1 MHRGSGLINKVQA
14 IGEKGQNLLALLA
27 GALTVGAYA
36 PLSFSV
42 LAVLGLLGLLTLIPY
57 EQPRRAA
64 WRGFF
69 FGLGLFGV
77 GTSWVVISIH
87 EFGHSPL
94 PLAVMMTILMV
105 AYLALFPALFAWA
118 MARWQVNKHPFS
130 FVLLAPAL
138 WVANEWLRGTLF
150 TGFPWLNI
158 GYSQMDTWLA
168 GYAPVLGIYGV
179 GALVVATAVLLFLI
193 RQRAMVVTVCL
204 VILWGAGFALQ
215 SQEWVSASGEPIRA
229 SLLQGNVSQ
238 HEKWQPEVRARTLT
252 LYEELTEQHLDSDL
266 IVWPETAVPAFY
278 HAVAKDYLGDI
289 LNKAREKK
297 TDLLIGVP
305 IKQASPDPERPR
317 YYNSVVALGE
327 QFDVYHKQHLVP
339 FGEYV
344 PLGDILRSIGGM
356 FNLPMSDFS
365 SGGPQ
370 APLSVAGQQAAISIC
385 YEIIFAEEVR
395 KNIAAA
401 TLLVN
406 VSNDAWFGRSLA
418 PPQHFEMAR
427 MRALETGRPLLRA
440 TNTGITAFVDH
451 KGRVQQQAPTFSVQ
465 VLTGRVQPMTG
476 VTPYVRYGN
485 APVLVLVVL
494 ILILVP
500 GIGAWRQHRQPSK

>member
-1 MHRGSGLINKVQA
+1 MLSRLNDRLQA
-14 IGEKGQNLLALLA
+14 PGEKGRNLLALLA
-27 GALTVGAYA
+27 GVITVGAYA
-36 PLSFSV
+36 PLGIAV
-42 LAVLGLLGLLTLIPY
+42 LAVLGLLGLFLLIPY
-57 EQPRRAA
+57 DQPRRAA

-77 GTSWVVISIH
+77 GTSWVMISIH

-94 PLAVMMTILMV
+94 PLAVFMTILMV
-105 AYLALFPALFAWA
+105 AYLALFPALFAWI
-118 MARWQVNKHPFS
+118 MARWQVNQHPLS

-138 WVANEWLRGTLF
+138 WVASEWVRGTLF

-158 GYSQMDTWLA
+158 GYSQIDTWLA

-179 GALVVATAVLLFLI
+179 GWLLVTTAALLFVLR
-193 RQRAMVVTVCL
+193 RQAVVVMLCL
-204 VILWGAGFALQ
+204 AVVWGGGFALQ
-215 SQEWVSASGEPIRA
+215 SQAWVSASGKPLRA

-238 HEKWQPEVRARTLT
+238 HEKWQPMVRARTLS

-266 IVWPETAVPAFY
+266 IIWPETAVPAFY
-278 HAVAKDYLGDI
+278 HAVAEGYLEDI
-289 LNKAREKK
+289 RNKARASN
-297 TDLLIGVP
+297 TDMLIGVP
-305 IKQASPDPERPR
+305 ISQPTADPERPR

-327 QFDVYHKQHLVP
+327 QFAVYHKQHLVP

-344 PLGDILRSIGGM
+344 PLGDVLRRIGGV

-365 SGGPQ
+365 SGGIQP
-370 APLSVAGQQAAISIC
+370 PLSVAGQQAAISIC

-395 KNIAAA
+395 QNIAAA
-401 TLLVN
+401 TMLVN

-451 KGRVQQQAPTFSVQ
+451 RGRVQQQAPTFSVQ
-465 VLTGRVQPMTG
+465 TLTGTVQPMTG

-485 APVLVLVVL
+485 TPVLVLVLMVL
-494 ILILVP
+494 GV
-500 GIGAWRQHRQPSK
+500 GSWFQRRR

>member
-1 MHRGSGLINKVQA
+1 MSKRAQALGNKL
-14 IGEKGQNLLALLA
+14 QNLLAMLA
-27 GALTVGAYA
+27 GALSVAAFA
-36 PLSFSV
+36 PLSLSV
-42 LAVLGLLGLLTLIPY
+42 LAVLGLLGLFLLIPY

-64 WRGFF
+64 WRGFY

-94 PLAVMMTILMV
+94 PLAVVMTLLMV
-105 AYLALFPALFAWA
+105 VYLALFPALFAWA
-118 MARWQVNKHPFS
+118 MARTHVNTHPWR

-138 WVANEWLRGTLF
+138 WVVGEWLRGSLF

-168 GYAPVLGIYGV
+168 GYAPLLGIYGL
-179 GALVVATAVLLFLI
+179 GALVVTTAALLFVV
-193 RQRAMVVTVCL
+193 RQRPVRATVCL
-204 VILWGAGFALQ
+204 LALWGGGLALQ
-215 SQEWVSASGEPIRA
+215 SQEWVGPSGAPIRV

-238 HEKWQPEVRARTLT
+238 HEKWQPEVRARTLS
-252 LYEELTEQHLDSDL
+252 LYEQLTEQHLDSDL
-266 IVWPETAVPAFY
+266 IIWPETAVPAFY
-278 HAVAKDYLGDI
+278 HAVAENYLADI
-289 LNKAREKK
+289 LNRAGESQ

-305 IKQASPDPERPR
+305 IRQASADPERPR
-317 YYNSVVALGE
+317 YYNSVVALGG
-327 QFDVYHKQHLVP
+327 QFAVYHKQHLVP

-344 PLGDILRSIGGM
+344 PLGDVLRSIGGV

-365 SGGPQ
+365 SGGLQ
-370 APLSVAGQQAAISIC
+370 APLNVAGQQAAITIC

-451 KGRVQQQAPTFSVQ
+451 RGRVQQQAPTFSVQ
-465 VLTGRVQPMTG
+465 VLSGSVQPMQG

-485 APVLVLVVL
+485 APVMALALLSLLSVLSL
-494 ILILVP
+494 A
-500 GIGAWRQHRQPSK
+500 AWRERHRAMQ

>member
-1 MHRGSGLINKVQA
+1 MHRGSGLSNKVQA

-27 GALTVGAYA
+27 GAMIVGAYA
-36 PLSFSV
+36 PLSFSA
-42 LAVLGLLGLLTLIPY
+42 LAVLGLLGFFILIPY

-69 FGLGLFGV
+69 FGLGMFGV
-77 GTSWVVISIH
+77 GTSWVVVSIH

-94 PLAVMMTILMV
+94 PLAVAMTLIMV

-118 MARWQVNKHPFS
+118 MARWQVNKHPLS

-179 GALVVATAVLLFLI
+179 GALVVTTAVLLFLI
-193 RQRAMVVTVCL
+193 RQHAVLVTACL
-204 VILWGAGFALQ
+204 AILWGGGFALQ
-215 SQEWVSASGEPIRA
+215 SQEWVSASGKPIRA

-252 LYEELTEQHLDSDL
+252 LYEELTEQHLGDSDL
-266 IVWPETAVPAFY
+266 IIWPETAVPAYY
-278 HAVAKDYLGDI
+278 HAVAEDYLGHI
-289 LNKAREKK
+289 LNMARDSN

-305 IKQASPDPERPR
+305 IKQVSADPGRPR
-317 YYNSVVALGE
+317 YYNSVVSLGE
-327 QFDVYHKQHLVP
+327 QIDVYHKQHLVP

-344 PLGDILRSIGGM
+344 PLGDVLRSIGGV

-365 SGGPQ
+365 SGGMQ

-385 YEIIFAEEVR
+385 YEIIFGEEVR
-395 KNIAAA
+395 ANIAEA

-451 KGRVQQQAPTFSVQ
+451 RGRVQQQAPTFSVQ
-465 VLTGRVQPMTG
+465 ALTGSVQPMTG

-485 APVLVLVVL
+485 TPVMALVLTVL
-494 ILILVP
+494 
-500 GIGAWRQHRQPSK
+500 GIGAWRRRPAR